1 MLQSLSH
8 PPRHRVF
15 ESRKRKIDTVPIE
28 APGSDFLPQ
37 GFERGAGSV
46 GDRGLS
52 FFCSE
57 RDKLW
62 VALELVYGREFAI
75 QTGARVDFHRH

>member
-15 ESRKRKIDTVPIE
+15 ESRKRKIDTVRVEP
-28 APGSDFLPQ
+28 PGSDFLPQ
-37 GFERGAGSV
+37 ACEHGAGSV

-52 FFCSE
+52 FFRSE
-57 RDKLW
+57 CDQLW
-62 VALELVYGREFAI
+62 VALELVYGWKFAE
-75 QTGARVDFHRH
+75 QAGARVDFHRH

>member
-8 PPRHRVF
+8 PQRHCVF

-28 APGSDFLPQ
+28 PPGSDFLPQ
-37 GFERGAGSV
+37 GCEHSAGSV

-52 FFCSE
+52 FFCS
-57 RDKLW
+57 
-62 VALELVYGREFAI
+62 
-75 QTGARVDFHRH
+75 